1 MAFRWCFMVS
11 GRDALPGDPVISE
24 RKNNLRKVLALEVN
38 PFYSLHVAAESDQHQ
53 TMTAE
58 EYKRLREAIG
68 TPSEVAALLGVSR
81 MTIHNRE
88 RGRTITPEA
97 AMAILA
103 LAGARKSNKN

>member
-1 MAFRWCFMVS
+1 
-11 GRDALPGDPVISE
+11 
-24 RKNNLRKVLALEVN
+24 
-38 PFYSLHVAAESDQHQ
+38 
-53 TMTAE
+53 MTAE

-103 LAGARKSNKN
+103 LAGARKSNKNCPLMRVALV